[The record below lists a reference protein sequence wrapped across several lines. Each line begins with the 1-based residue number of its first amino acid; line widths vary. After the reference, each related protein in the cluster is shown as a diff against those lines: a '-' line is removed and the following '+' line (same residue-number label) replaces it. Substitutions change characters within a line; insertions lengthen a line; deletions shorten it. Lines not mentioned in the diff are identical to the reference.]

1 MMSLSMLFLLIM
13 SSIGIAMCSAL
24 MNIPSTQLIHSS
36 ISPRSYKL
44 HIKHP
49 HPTLFAEN
57 MDDDEGSGTGSL
69 ESLISSFPSPNN
81 VKENILEVRRCFLC
95 ITRRIPPMILI
106 LTRIHQLMTHFACFS
121 TSYHILLHR
130 GKLEK
135 EVNSML

>member
-44 HIKHP
+44 HI
-49 HPTLFAEN
+49 TLFAEN
-57 MDDDEGSGTGSL
+57 RDDDEGSVTGSL
-69 ESLISSFPSPNN
+69 DSLISSFPSPNN

-106 LTRIHQLMTHFACFS
+106 LTRIHQLMT
-121 TSYHILLHR
+121 LLVFQPR
-130 GKLEK
+130 IIYYYIGGSWRKR
-135 EVNSML
+135 